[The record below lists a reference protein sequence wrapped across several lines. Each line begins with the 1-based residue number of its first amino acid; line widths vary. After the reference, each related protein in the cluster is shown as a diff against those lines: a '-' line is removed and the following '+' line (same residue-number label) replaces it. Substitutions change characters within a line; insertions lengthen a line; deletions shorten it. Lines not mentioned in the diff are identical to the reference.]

1 MGCGSDYEKE
11 LDESGYV
18 AAEDFTYPD
27 FPVDD
32 DSQPQDE
39 FQLAVSDNAKY
50 RTCRKCEGVFEW

>member
-1 MGCGSDYEKE
+1 MDVPVEYDSEYEKE

-18 AAEDFTYPD
+18 AAEESTYPD

-39 FQLAVSDNAKY
+39 FLVSCL
-50 RTCRKCEGVFEW
+50 R